1 MRQSSSALAW
11 PQLEHAPGRGSS
23 SAMQPLVSI
32 HGRTVGTVQ
41 NHSLEESELL
51 AEREGAQRHN
61 YRFQS
66 TKDAVYAPH
75 KRHPENLGRK
85 QAYVGNSELRCLAAK
100 EAEKMLVARWGSS
113 SSTRTSEEVMNP
125 MALTHGISRHQKNL
139 NEERQQQ
146 EAGDAEANPAYHC
159 HGYSQAY
166 ENRKREQHQ
175 ARRKLCAASAHH
187 NLQRSG
193 DISQANDTLYSPD
206 ISVYQGFLVAKDQM
220 WISKYGHTFHTGGQI
235 AGSLAVITDAAHIL
249 VDLTSF
255 LISLVSL
262 WLASKPPTKQLTF
275 GWHRAE
281 ILGALMSMIIIWMVT
296 GVLTY
301 LASMRLLHPD
311 YDIDA
316 TVMLITSACAM
327 LANILLSL
335 VLHQTGHGHSHGAQA
350 RETVSAPPE
359 KPALRNASLRAAFVH
374 AIGDL
379 FQSISVLISALII
392 FFKPEYKVADPICT
406 FVFSIFVLATT
417 ITILRDILIVLM
429 EGTAKGITY
438 DAIKARILAVEKV
451 ESVHNLHLW
460 SLTMNQTILSAHV
473 ATADTEDSQKILKD
487 ITQALF
493 EHYSFQ
499 SITIQIE
506 SGEDQKQDCV
516 FCQEPRD

>member
-1 MRQSSSALAW
+1 
-11 PQLEHAPGRGSS
+11 
-23 SAMQPLVSI
+23 
-32 HGRTVGTVQ
+32 
-41 NHSLEESELL
+41 
-51 AEREGAQRHN
+51 
-61 YRFQS
+61 
-66 TKDAVYAPH
+66 
-75 KRHPENLGRK
+75 
-85 QAYVGNSELRCLAAK
+85 
-100 EAEKMLVARWGSS
+100 
-113 SSTRTSEEVMNP
+113 
-125 MALTHGISRHQKNL
+125 QKNL

-146 EAGDAEANPAYHC
+146 EAEVPEVTEANPAYHC

-175 ARRKLCAASAHH
+175 ARRKLCVASVICIFFMIAEIT
-187 NLQRSG
+187 G
-193 DISQANDTLYSPD
+193 E
-206 ISVYQGFLVAKDQM
+206 
-220 WISKYGHTFHTGGQI
+220 GGQI

-255 LISLVSL
+255 LISLFSL
-262 WLASKPPTKQLTF
+262 WLASRPPTKQLTY

-311 YDIDA
+311 YNIDA
-316 TVMLITSACAM
+316 TVMLITSASAV

-335 VLHQTGHGHSHGAQA
+335 ILHQTGHGHSHGAQA
-350 RETVSAPPE
+350 RDHVLASPE
-359 KPALRNASLRAAFVH
+359 EAALSNASLRAAFVH
-374 AIGDL
+374 TMGDL

-392 FFKPEYKVADPICT
+392 FFKPEYKIADSICT

-417 ITILRDILIVLM
+417 LTILRDLLIVLM
-429 EGTAKGITY
+429 EGTSKGFAY
-438 DAIKARILAVEKV
+438 DAVKTRILAVEKV

-473 ATADTEDSQKILKD
+473 ATANTVDSREILRD

-493 EHYSFQ
+493 EHYSFH

-506 SGEDQKQDCV
+506 SGEDQKQDCI
-516 FCQEPRD
+516 FCQEPRN

>member
-1 MRQSSSALAW
+1 MAAKKGPERAC
-11 PQLEHAPGRGSS
+11 
-23 SAMQPLVSI
+23 LVSE
-32 HGRTVGTVQ
+32 RDTKKY
-41 NHSLEESELL
+41 SL
-51 AEREGAQRHN
+51 
-61 YRFQS
+61 
-66 TKDAVYAPH
+66 
-75 KRHPENLGRK
+75 
-85 QAYVGNSELRCLAAK
+85 
-100 EAEKMLVARWGSS
+100 
-113 SSTRTSEEVMNP
+113 
-125 MALTHGISRHQKNL
+125 ALDRMSWHQKNF

-146 EAGDAEANPAYHC
+146 EEENAEANQAYHC
-159 HGYSQAY
+159 HGYLQAY
-166 ENRKREQHQ
+166 EDRKGEQNR
-175 ARRKLCAASAHH
+175 ARRKLYTASV
-187 NLQRSG
+187 
-193 DISQANDTLYSPD
+193 IC
-206 ISVYQGFLVAKDQM
+206 IIFMVAE
-220 WISKYGHTFHTGGQI
+220 ITGEYLCGQI
-235 AGSLAVITDAAHIL
+235 AGSLAVVSDAAHIL

-255 LISLVSL
+255 LISLFSL

-301 LASMRLLHPD
+301 LASMRLLHPN

-316 TVMLITSACAM
+316 AVMLITSACAVF
-327 LANILLSL
+327 ANILLSL
-335 VLHQTGHGHSHGAQA
+335 ILHQTGHRHSHGAQA
-350 RETVSAPPE
+350 RETSQAPLE

-392 FFKPEYKVADPICT
+392 FFKPEYKIADPICT

-417 ITILRDILIVLM
+417 VTILRDILIVLM
-429 EGTAKGITY
+429 EGTEKGLSY
-438 DAIKARILAVEKV
+438 DAVKARILAVEKV

-473 ATADTEDSQKILKD
+473 ATDTVDSQKILKD

-493 EHYSFQ
+493 EHYSFH

-506 SGEDQKQDCV
+506 SGEEHKQNCV

>member
-1 MRQSSSALAW
+1 
-11 PQLEHAPGRGSS
+11 
-23 SAMQPLVSI
+23 
-32 HGRTVGTVQ
+32 
-41 NHSLEESELL
+41 
-51 AEREGAQRHN
+51 
-61 YRFQS
+61 
-66 TKDAVYAPH
+66 
-75 KRHPENLGRK
+75 
-85 QAYVGNSELRCLAAK
+85 
-100 EAEKMLVARWGSS
+100 
-113 SSTRTSEEVMNP
+113 
-125 MALTHGISRHQKNL
+125 QKNL

-146 EAGDAEANPAYHC
+146 EAEATEANPEYHC

-175 ARRKLCAASAHH
+175 ARRKLCVASVICIFFMIAEITGEH
-187 NLQRSG
+187 
-193 DISQANDTLYSPD
+193 
-206 ISVYQGFLVAKDQM
+206 M
-220 WISKYGHTFHTGGQI
+220 FHTGGQI

-255 LISLVSL
+255 LISLFSL

-281 ILGALMSMIIIWMVT
+281 ILGALISMIIVWMVT

-316 TVMLITSACAM
+316 TVMLITSACAV

-335 VLHQTGHGHSHGAQA
+335 ILHQTSHGHSHGAQA
-350 RETVSAPPE
+350 RERMSAPLE
-359 KPALRNASLRAAFVH
+359 KAALSNASLRAAFVH
-374 AIGDL
+374 AVGDL

-392 FFKPEYKVADPICT
+392 FFKPEYKIADPICT

-429 EGTAKGITY
+429 EGTSKGLPY
-438 DAIKARILAVEKV
+438 DAVKARILAVEKV

-473 ATADTEDSQKILKD
+473 ATADTADSQKILRA

-493 EHYSFQ
+493 EHYSFH

-506 SGEDQKQDCV
+506 SGEDQKRDCV

>member
-1 MRQSSSALAW
+1 MAAKKG
-11 PQLEHAPGRGSS
+11 LERAC
-23 SAMQPLVSI
+23 LVSE
-32 HGRTVGTVQ
+32 RDTKKY
-41 NHSLEESELL
+41 SLSLD
-51 AEREGAQRHN
+51 R
-61 YRFQS
+61 
-66 TKDAVYAPH
+66 
-75 KRHPENLGRK
+75 
-85 QAYVGNSELRCLAAK
+85 
-100 EAEKMLVARWGSS
+100 M
-113 SSTRTSEEVMNP
+113 
-125 MALTHGISRHQKNL
+125 SRHQKNL

-146 EAGDAEANPAYHC
+146 EAEDTEANPAYHC
-159 HGYSQAY
+159 HDYSQAY

-175 ARRKLCAASAHH
+175 ARRKLCVASVICIFFMTAE
-187 NLQRSG
+187 
-193 DISQANDTLYSPD
+193 I
-206 ISVYQGFLVAKDQM
+206 
-220 WISKYGHTFHTGGQI
+220 TGEYI

-255 LISLVSL
+255 LISLFSL

-281 ILGALMSMIIIWMVT
+281 ILGALISMIIIWMVT

-316 TVMLITSACAM
+316 TVMLITSACAV

-335 VLHQTGHGHSHGAQA
+335 ILHQTGHGHSHGAQA
-350 RETVSAPPE
+350 REHVSAPPE
-359 KPALRNASLRAAFVH
+359 KAALSNASLRAAFVH

-392 FFKPEYKVADPICT
+392 FFKPEYKIADPICT

-429 EGTAKGITY
+429 EGTSKGFVY
-438 DAIKARILAVEKV
+438 DAVKARILAVEKV

-473 ATADTEDSQKILKD
+473 ATADAADSQKILRD
-487 ITQALF
+487 ITEALF
-493 EHYSFQ
+493 EHYSFH

-506 SGEDQKQDCV
+506 LGEDQKRDCV